1 MGLPVSLSM
10 AGWRRPE
17 CSSLLRHTTGERE
30 RERKP
35 HGEESDE
42 LPADLVGLRSTMQY
56 IWKGVEQAWDGVDP
70 CLSLGQLA

>member
-42 LPADLVGLRSTMQY
+42 LPADLVGLRSTM
-56 IWKGVEQAWDGVDP
+56 
-70 CLSLGQLA
+70 